1 METRLTD
8 IGLVGRHR
16 DASSTGLPPRERY
29 DGLKRVMFYLGFLKS
44 RDAWVGLMS
53 GTFLVLLTAAGAGR
67 VVVIED
73 WTTDVVN
80 RRGIP
85 SGWTGEAFGQPAG
98 YDFTIEQQAG
108 RRVLHLESRN
118 EHSTI
123 ARDITGKVNL
133 KETPILE
140 WTWKATILPTG
151 GDLRRKE
158 TTDMAAQLYVVWP
171 RFPALL
177 RSRIIGY
184 VWDATTPA
192 ATILK
197 SQKTGTVTFV
207 VMRSGSKDLGKW
219 LIEHRNVAEDYAKI
233 FGEFPDDPRAVT
245 ISIDSNDTQSMAE
258 SFMGPIIFRAQ

>member
-1 METRLTD
+1 MFRL
-8 IGLVGRHR
+8 GSFK
-16 DASSTGLPPRERY
+16 SSNGW
-29 DGLKRVMFYLGFLKS
+29 
-44 RDAWVGLMS
+44 AGLM
-53 GTFLVLLTAAGAGR
+53 FVAFFALLTAASAGHA
-67 VVVIED
+67 VVIED
-73 WTTDVVN
+73 WTADAVS

-85 SGWTGEAFGQPAG
+85 SGWTGEAFGRRAG
-98 YDFTIEQQAG
+98 YDFTIEQGIG
-108 RRVLHLESRN
+108 RRVLHLKSRDD
-118 EHSTI
+118 HSTI

-140 WTWKATILPTG
+140 WTWKATTLPTG

-158 TTDMAAQLYVVWP
+158 TTDIAAQLYVVWP

-192 ATILK
+192 DTIVK

-219 LIEHRNVAEDYAKI
+219 LTERRNVAEDYTKI
-233 FGEFPDDPRAVT
+233 FGEAPDDPGAVT
-245 ISIDSNDTQSMAE
+245 ISIDSNDTHSAGE
-258 SFMGPIIFRAQ
+258 SFMGPIVFRAP

>member
-1 METRLTD
+1 MS
-8 IGLVGRHR
+8 
-16 DASSTGLPPRERY
+16 AS
-29 DGLKRVMFYLGFLKS
+29 FL
-44 RDAWVGLMS
+44 A
-53 GTFLVLLTAAGAGR
+53 LLTAAGTGR

-73 WTTDVVN
+73 WTTDAVN

-85 SGWTGEAFGQPAG
+85 SGWTGEAFGRPAA
-98 YDFTIEQQAG
+98 YDFTIEQDTG

-123 ARDITGKVNL
+123 ARDIKGKVNL

-140 WTWKATILPTG
+140 WTWKVTTLPTG

-192 ATILK
+192 ATIMK

-219 LIEHRNVAEDYAKI
+219 LIEHRNVAEDYVKI

-245 ISIDSNDTQSMAE
+245 ISIDSMTPTRWPNPS
-258 SFMGPIIFRAQ
+258 

>member
-1 METRLTD
+1 MFWF
-8 IGLVGRHR
+8 GLVK
-16 DASSTGLPPRERY
+16 SSN
-29 DGLKRVMFYLGFLKS
+29 V
-44 RDAWVGLMS
+44 WVALMS
-53 GTFLVLLTAAGAGR
+53 AALLLTAAGDGR

-73 WTTDVVN
+73 WLTAAVSQ
-80 RRGIP
+80 RGIP
-85 SGWTGEAFGQPAG
+85 SGWKGEGFGQRAD
-98 YDFTIEQQAG
+98 YDFTIEQGAG
-108 RRVLHLESRN
+108 RRFIHLESRD

-184 VWDATTPA
+184 VWDATTPVT
-192 ATILK
+192 TIVK

-207 VMRSGSKDLGKW
+207 VMRSGSGDLGKW
-219 LIEHRNVAEDYAKI
+219 LTERRNVAEDYRKI
-233 FGEFPDDPRAVT
+233 YGEIPDNPGAIT
-245 ISIDSNDTQSMAE
+245 ISIDSNDTHSTAE
-258 SFMGPIIFRAQ
+258 SFMGPMVFRAQ

>member
-1 METRLTD
+1 M
-8 IGLVGRHR
+8 
-16 DASSTGLPPRERY
+16 S
-29 DGLKRVMFYLGFLKS
+29 FGFLKS
-44 RDAWVGLMS
+44 SNAWVGLMF
-53 GTFLVLLTAAGAGR
+53 TAFLALVAAAPTGR

-73 WTTDVVN
+73 WMTYAISQ
-80 RRGIP
+80 RGIP
-85 SGWTGEAFGQPAG
+85 SGWKGEAFGQRAD
-98 YDFTIEQQAG
+98 YDFTIEQRG
-108 RRVLHLESRN
+108 DGRVLHLESRN
-118 EHSTI
+118 DHSTI
-123 ARDITGKVNL
+123 ARDITSKVNL

-192 ATILK
+192 TTIVK

-207 VMRSGSKDLGKW
+207 VMRSGLGDLGKW
-219 LIEHRNVAEDYAKI
+219 VTERRNVAEDYAKI
-233 FGEFPDDPRAVT
+233 FGEFPDDPSAIT
-245 ISIDSNDTQSMAE
+245 ISIDSNDTHSMAE
-258 SFMGPIIFRAQ
+258 SFMGPIVFRSR

>member
-1 METRLTD
+1 MVPSVVFQFELMSWH
-8 IGLVGRHR
+8 G
-16 DASSTGLPPRERY
+16 A
-29 DGLKRVMFYLGFLKS
+29 LKS
-44 RDAWVGLMS
+44 RNAVASLVSAGFLGL
-53 GTFLVLLTAAGAGR
+53 LIGAVSSR

-73 WTTDVVN
+73 WMTDTVS

-85 SGWTGEAFGQPAG
+85 PGWIGEAFGRRAD
-98 YDFTIEQQAG
+98 YDLTAEQHAEG
-108 RRVLHLESRN
+108 RALHLESRN

-184 VWDATTPA
+184 VWDAATPA
-192 ATILK
+192 MTIVK

-207 VMRSGSKDLGKW
+207 VLRSGTRDLGKW
-219 LIEHRNVAEDYAKI
+219 LTERRNVVEDYVTI
-233 FGEFPDDPRAVT
+233 FGEVPDDPKAIT
-245 ISIDSNDTQSMAE
+245 ISIDSNDTQSIAE
-258 SFMGPIIFRAQ
+258 SFIGPIIFRAQ

>member
-1 METRLTD
+1 MFFF
-8 IGLVGRHR
+8 GL
-16 DASSTGLPPRERY
+16 
-29 DGLKRVMFYLGFLKS
+29 LKS
-44 RDAWVGLMS
+44 RNAWVGLMS
-53 GTFLVLLTAAGAGR
+53 VIVLSLLTAAGADR
-67 VVVIED
+67 AVVIED
-73 WTTDVVN
+73 WLSDAVS
-80 RRGIP
+80 RKGIP
-85 SGWTGEAFGQPAG
+85 SGWRGEAFGQRAD
-98 YDFTIEQQAG
+98 YDFTIEQGAG
-108 RRVLHLESRN
+108 RRIIHLGSRD

-123 ARDITGKVNL
+123 VRDITGKVNL

-192 ATILK
+192 TTIVK

-207 VMRSGSKDLGKW
+207 VMRSGSGDLGKW
-219 LIEHRNVAEDYAKI
+219 LTERRNVAEDYAKI
-233 FGEFPDDPRAVT
+233 FGEFPDDPSAIS
-245 ISIDSNDTQSMAE
+245 ISIDSNDTHSLAE

>member
-1 METRLTD
+1 
-8 IGLVGRHR
+8 
-16 DASSTGLPPRERY
+16 
-29 DGLKRVMFYLGFLKS
+29 MFCLGFLRS
-44 RDAWVGLMS
+44 PDAWVCLMS
-53 GTFLVLLTAAGAGR
+53 GTLLVLLTAAGPGH

-85 SGWTGEAFGQPAG
+85 SGWTGEAFGRPDA
-98 YDFTIEQQAG
+98 YDFTIEQYGG
-108 RRVLHLESRN
+108 RRLLRLESRN

-140 WTWKATILPTG
+140 WSWKATVLPTG
-151 GDLRRKE
+151 GDLRRTE

-171 RFPALL
+171 RFPELL

-184 VWDATTPA
+184 VWDAITPVGTVA
-192 ATILK
+192 K

-207 VMRSGSKDLGKW
+207 VMRSGSEDLGKW
-219 LIEHRNVAEDYAKI
+219 LTERRNVAEDYVKI
-233 FGEFPDDPRAVT
+233 FGESPDDPKAIT
-245 ISIDSNDTQSMAE
+245 ISIDSNDTQSTAE
-258 SFMGPIIFRAQ
+258 SFMGPILFRAR

>member
-1 METRLTD
+1 
-8 IGLVGRHR
+8 
-16 DASSTGLPPRERY
+16 
-29 DGLKRVMFYLGFLKS
+29 MFRFDLLKS
-44 RDAWVGLMS
+44 RNAWVGLMS
-53 GTFLVLLTAAGAGR
+53 AAFLALLTAAGADR

-73 WTTDVVN
+73 WMTYAVS
-80 RRGIP
+80 RKGIP
-85 SGWTGEAFGQPAG
+85 SGWKGEAFGQRAE
-98 YDFTIEQQAG
+98 YDFTIEQGAG
-108 RRVLHLESRN
+108 RRVIHLESRD

-140 WTWKATILPTG
+140 WTWKATVLPTG

-184 VWDATTPA
+184 VWDATTPV
-192 ATILK
+192 ATIVK

-207 VMRSGSKDLGKW
+207 VMRSGSGDLGKW
-219 LIEHRNVAEDYAKI
+219 LTERRNVAEDYMKI
-233 FGEFPDDPRAVT
+233 YGEFPDNPSAIT
-245 ISIDSNDTQSMAE
+245 ISIDSNDTHSTAE

>member
-1 METRLTD
+1 MFRL
-8 IGLVGRHR
+8 GSFK
-16 DASSTGLPPRERY
+16 SSNGW
-29 DGLKRVMFYLGFLKS
+29 
-44 RDAWVGLMS
+44 AGLMFVA
-53 GTFLVLLTAAGAGR
+53 FLVLLTAASAGHA
-67 VVVIED
+67 VVIED
-73 WTTDVVN
+73 WVTDAVG

-85 SGWTGEAFGQPAG
+85 SGWTGEAFGRRAD
-98 YDFTIEQQAG
+98 YDFTIEQG
-108 RRVLHLESRN
+108 VVGRVLHLKSRDD
-118 EHSTI
+118 HSTI
-123 ARDITGKVNL
+123 ARDITDRVNL

-140 WTWKATILPTG
+140 WTWKATTLPTG

-192 ATILK
+192 DAIVK

-219 LIEHRNVAEDYAKI
+219 LTERRNVAEDYAKI
-233 FGEFPDDPRAVT
+233 FGELPDDPGAIT
-245 ISIDSNDTQSMAE
+245 ISIDSNDTHSMAE
-258 SFMGPIIFRAQ
+258 SFMGPIVFRAP

>member
-1 METRLTD
+1 
-8 IGLVGRHR
+8 
-16 DASSTGLPPRERY
+16 
-29 DGLKRVMFYLGFLKS
+29 MFYLGLLKS
-44 RDAWVGLMS
+44 RNAWVVLMS
-53 GTFLVLLTAAGAGR
+53 AAVFVLFTAASPGR
-67 VVVIED
+67 AVVIED
-73 WTTDVVN
+73 WVTDAVG

-85 SGWTGEAFGQPAG
+85 SGWTGEAFGRRAD
-98 YDFTIEQQAG
+98 YDFTIEQGIG
-108 RRVLHLESRN
+108 RRFLHLKSRDD
-118 EHSTI
+118 HSTI

-140 WTWKATILPTG
+140 WTWKATTLPTG

-158 TTDMAAQLYVVWP
+158 TTDIAAQLYVVWP

-192 ATILK
+192 ATIVK

-219 LIEHRNVAEDYAKI
+219 LTERRNVAEDYTKI
-233 FGEFPDDPRAVT
+233 FGEAPDDPRAVT
-245 ISIDSNDTQSMAE
+245 ISIDSNDTHSAGE
-258 SFMGPIIFRAQ
+258 SFMGPIVFRAQ